1 MLPIGIH
8 SGETTMNINSK
19 HVAAILAASA
29 MSFGLTASAQP
40 GPGAGKG
47 PGMGPDGGCPMVGG
61 QMMGDPAARA
71 EQHLN
76 QFKSQLK
83 ITPQQE
89 PLWQAFADKVK
100 ESAGMRA
107 KAMQGMQTPPAT
119 APERMNRM
127 LEHMKQHTAAMEAVN
142 DSFKRLYDA
151 LTPEQKATAD
161 KYQPFGGHMGPKHGG
176 KGRQGGMGPQGGM
189 GGPQGQAAT
198 PAPR

>member
-1 MLPIGIH
+1 
-8 SGETTMNINSK
+8 MNINSK

-40 GPGAGKG
+40 GPGAGMG
-47 PGMGPDGGCPMVGG
+47 PGGGCPMMGG

-71 EQHLN
+71 EQHLT

-107 KAMQGMQTPPAT
+107 KAMQGMQQQPST
-119 APERMNRM
+119 APDRMNRM
-127 LEHMKQHTAAMEAVN
+127 VEHMKQHTAAMEAVN

-161 KYQPFGGHMGPKHGG
+161 KYQPFGGHMGPKRGG
-176 KGRQGGMGPQGGM
+176 RGRQGGMG
-189 GGPQGQAAT
+189 GPGVQQGQAPMGQT
-198 PAPR
+198 PPAR